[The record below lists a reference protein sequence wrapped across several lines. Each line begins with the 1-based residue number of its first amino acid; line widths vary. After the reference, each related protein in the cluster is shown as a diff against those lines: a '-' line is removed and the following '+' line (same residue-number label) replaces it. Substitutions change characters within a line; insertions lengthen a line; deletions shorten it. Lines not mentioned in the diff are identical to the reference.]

1 METRRCA
8 HVGAIHI
15 AVLLCLVTVG
25 HTGSDV
31 IRRTLSAC
39 TTSHGDNAPEA
50 TCSGDSVTS
59 VPLSLS
65 PRLVKLKITNTSLV
79 VLEKGALSHLPRIAN
94 LDLSGNRL
102 TNLKPGCFRGL
113 SALRYLNIAYNR
125 LCFGDDAFP
134 VDVFSGVT
142 SLRTLVMHSNLCPSG
157 HVDYP
162 DKALAPL
169 SALET
174 LAMNGLTDVPLGP
187 GFAKMVSLRSLE
199 LSGKHCHLG
208 ELSRGTFTSLKN
220 TSLRSLSVRACDVS
234 GIDRR
239 ALTPLSSLDTLN
251 LACNDRV
258 GWKNAV
264 AAVGAATTTRLDT
277 LVLDNVNVDMEQVG
291 RIMFDSATFRSVRRF
306 SFRANGLFSMDVRA
320 VSDFPMV
327 RSFALGY
334 NPWGKIIPPHDFVE
348 VLQTV
353 TSNMTVDVVDIG
365 DFTSSSSDYR
375 SRFCEPDHVD
385 TDAFFRDPPTLPGVD
400 YSRRANPAGYR
411 HGAKGNIP
419 LFMLAFHADNAHY
432 KSKTFTLRR
441 LEANEYSD
449 VVFWNMSF
457 TAMVELKGPLT
468 GLNRLQVMDASHCR
482 IRKVHA
488 GALGQ
493 LRQLKYLFL
502 HHNAIGE
509 DGDALGGQFLGL
521 HALLRLDLSHNRI
534 TTVDRD
540 AFRDLGNL
548 TYLNLRG
555 NRLSTLGFDVAGM
568 AAGVTVDVSANP
580 VVSGRRDVAGECEL
594 WGEGVEEELAD
605 VTLVYACSDV
615 TFIYR
620 RQSTG
625 VSVSLPCVNAS
636 RDEAVSVIDDRGSR
650 TERVVSGRF
659 VVGAV
664 TVIAV
669 VVVIVFVV
677 VIASVV
683 FVRRFISR
691 RQHSRRNVFYS
702 SVKSTVT

>member
-1 METRRCA
+1 MKTGRSPLVDA
-8 HVGAIHI
+8 LHI
-15 AVLLCLVTVG
+15 AVLLCLVMVG

-31 IRRTLSAC
+31 IHRTLSAC
-39 TTSHGDNAPEA
+39 TTSHGNYGSEA
-50 TCSGDSVTS
+50 TCSGDSVIS

-79 VLEKGALSHLPRIAN
+79 VLEKEALSHLPRIVN

-113 SALRYLNIAYNR
+113 SVLRYLNIAYNR

-134 VDVFSGVT
+134 VGVFNGMT
-142 SLRTLVMHSNLCPSG
+142 SLRTLTMHSNLCPSG

-162 DKALAPL
+162 DKALGQL

-174 LAMNGLTDVPLGP
+174 LAMNGLPDVPLGP
-187 GFAKMVSLRSLE
+187 GFAKITSLRSLE

-208 ELSRGTFTSLKN
+208 ELSRRTFTSLTN

-234 GIDRR
+234 RIDRR

-251 LACNDRV
+251 LACNEHV

-277 LVLDNVNVDMEQVG
+277 LILDNVNGKSEQVG

-306 SFRANGLFSMDVRA
+306 SFRANSLICMDVRA

-334 NPWGKIIPPHDFVE
+334 NPWDTIIPRHDFLE
-348 VLQTV
+348 VLNTV
-353 TSNMTVDVVDIG
+353 TSSMTLDVVDIG

-375 SRFCEPDHVD
+375 RLFCEPDHVD
-385 TDAFFRDPPTLPGVD
+385 TDAFFRDTPTLPGVD
-400 YSRRANPAGYR
+400 YSRRAKPAGYR
-411 HGAKGNIP
+411 HGANGNIP
-419 LFMLAFHADNAHY
+419 LSALVLHADNAHY
-432 KSKTFTLRR
+432 KTKTFTLGK

-449 VVFWNMSF
+449 MVFWNLSF
-457 TAMVELKGPLT
+457 TAVVELKGPLT
-468 GLNRLQVMDASHCR
+468 GLNRLQVFDASHCR
-482 IRKVHA
+482 IRKVHS

-502 HHNAIGE
+502 QYNVIGE

-521 HALLRLDLSHNRI
+521 RALLRLDLSHNRI

-548 TYLNLRG
+548 TYLSLRG
-555 NRLSTLGFDVAGM
+555 NRLSTLGFDVASV
-568 AAGVTVDVSANP
+568 AAGVTVDVSSNP
-580 VVSGRRDVAGECEL
+580 VVSGQQDVAGECEL
-594 WGEGVEEELAD
+594 RGEWTEEKPAD
-605 VTLVYACSDV
+605 VTLVCACSDV

-620 RQSTG
+620 RRSTG

-636 RDEAVSVIDDRGSR
+636 RDEAVSVIDDRVRGGRR
-650 TERVVSGRF
+650 TERVNI

-664 TVIAV
+664 TVTT
-669 VVVIVFVV
+669 VVVIVV
-677 VIASVV
+677 ASVV
-683 FVRRFISR
+683 VVRRFMCRR
-691 RQHSRRNVFYS
+691 RQSGRNVFYA

>member
-1 METRRCA
+1 MKTRRCA

-31 IRRTLSAC
+31 TRWTLSAC
-39 TTSHGDNAPEA
+39 TTSHGDYAPEA

-59 VPLSLS
+59 IPLSLS
-65 PRLVKLKITNTSLV
+65 PRLVKLTITNTSLV
-79 VLEKGALSHLPRIAN
+79 VLEKGALSHLPRIVN

-102 TNLKPGCFRGL
+102 THLKPGCFRGL
-113 SALRYLNIAYNR
+113 SALRHLNIAYNR

-142 SLRTLVMHSNLCPSG
+142 SLRTLVMHSNVCPSG

-162 DKALAPL
+162 DTALAQL
-169 SALET
+169 STLET
-174 LAMNGLTDVPLGP
+174 LSMNGLPDIPLGP
-187 GFAKMVSLRSLE
+187 GFAKMTSLRSLE
-199 LSGKHCHLG
+199 LSGRHCHLG
-208 ELSRGTFTSLKN
+208 ELSRGTFASLKN

-251 LACNDRV
+251 LACNEDI

-277 LVLDNVNVDMEQVG
+277 LVLDNVNTDTDTEQVG
-291 RIMFDSATFRSVRRF
+291 RIMFDSPTFRSVRRF
-306 SFRANGLFSMDVRA
+306 SFRANGLISMDVRA

-334 NPWGKIIPPHDFVE
+334 NPWMKIIPPHDFLE
-348 VLQTV
+348 VLKTV

-365 DFTSSSSDYR
+365 DFTSSSADYR
-375 SRFCEPDHVD
+375 RRFCLPDHVD
-385 TDAFFRDPPTLPGVD
+385 TDAFFRDTPSLPGVD
-400 YSRRANPAGYR
+400 YSRRARPAGYR

-419 LFMLAFHADNAHY
+419 LSMLVFHADNARY
-432 KSKTFTLRR
+432 KSKTFTLRK
-441 LEANEYSD
+441 LAANEHSD
-449 VVFWNMSF
+449 VIFWNMSY

-468 GLNRLQVMDASHCR
+468 GLNRLQVFDASHCR

-493 LRQLKYLFL
+493 LRRLKYLFL
-502 HHNAIGE
+502 QNNVIGE

-521 HALLRLDLSHNRI
+521 RALLRLDLSHNRI
-534 TTVDRD
+534 ATIDRG

-548 TYLNLRG
+548 THLNLRG
-555 NRLSTLGFDVAGM
+555 NRLSTLGFDVASA
-568 AAGVTVDVSANP
+568 AAGVTVDVSSNP
-580 VVSGRRDVAGECEL
+580 VVSGQREVAGECEL
-594 WGEGVEEELAD
+594 RGEGTEEMPAD
-605 VTLVYACSDV
+605 VTLVCACSDV
-615 TFIYR
+615 TFVYR
-620 RQSTG
+620 RHSTG
-625 VSVSLPCVNAS
+625 VSVSLPCVNDS
-636 RDEAVSVIDDRGSR
+636 RDEAVAVVDDRVRGGSR
-650 TERVVSGRF
+650 TERVNI

-664 TVIAV
+664 IVTAVV
-669 VVVIVFVV
+669 VVVIV
-677 VIASVV
+677 IASVV
-683 FVRRFISR
+683 VVRRFISR
-691 RQHSRRNVFYS
+691 RRQSGRNVSYE